1 MKPLAETA
9 TYRVVRSQYNIWT
22 KNIYGGKKY
31 SVPVQGF
38 SNFIP
43 RQVATKP
50 KFLHSQYR
58 EELVEHFWQ
67 LLNFQANQTS
77 SRSHA
82 LLMVSPQTNSPDIK
96 DKYWTNVLFRNG
108 KLNSKYKIQNTNSP
122 DIKDKYWTHLLSRNL
137 IQNSKGQI
145 LMFR

>member
-1 MKPLAETA
+1 MDHADLLTLFIHLAEIPANPKIFFEQLGTEMKPLAETA

-58 EELVEHFWQ
+58 EELVEHF
-67 LLNFQANQTS
+67 
-77 SRSHA
+77 
-82 LLMVSPQTNSPDIK
+82 
-96 DKYWTNVLFRNG
+96 
-108 KLNSKYKIQNTNSP
+108 
-122 DIKDKYWTHLLSRNL
+122 
-137 IQNSKGQI
+137 
-145 LMFR
+145 